1 MRFCW
6 LLSLFV
12 VLMVGCQ
19 SAQDPLA
26 NQEEEPAPMLSLDQA
41 THVTLREGTD
51 FQIAGLNLG
60 VLQILYSSTEPKQPI
75 GVRIRFL
82 TKPAIFNYHS
92 ELLLNQTIS
101 VAHYQVQL
109 LAIEQQSIQVAIRL
123 TAEQAPNVPIAAL
136 ADEQLLIAPPNTSV
150 GDGYLTITLGA
161 YYPASDVQAAR
172 IELSFWVSSSV
183 PALELAATLGQVI
196 EYEGYTVRV
205 LWLPNASYPMVALG
219 LQPE

>member
-6 LLSLFV
+6 LLSLFM

-26 NQEEEPAPMLSLDQA
+26 DQEEEPAPMLSLDQA

-51 FQIAGLNLG
+51 VQIEGMNLG

-101 VAHYQVQL
+101 VANYQVQL

-123 TAEQAPNVPIAAL
+123 TAEHAPSLPIEAL
-136 ADEQLLIAPPNTSV
+136 AQEQLLIAPPKTSV
-150 GDGYLTITLGA
+150 GDGYLTITLSE
-161 YYPASDVQAAR
+161 YYPASAGQAAR
-172 IELSFWVSSSV
+172 VELSFWVSSSV

-196 EYEGYTVRV
+196 EYEGYRVRV
-205 LWLPNASYPMVALG
+205 LWLPNAAYPMVALG
-219 LQPE
+219 LQAE